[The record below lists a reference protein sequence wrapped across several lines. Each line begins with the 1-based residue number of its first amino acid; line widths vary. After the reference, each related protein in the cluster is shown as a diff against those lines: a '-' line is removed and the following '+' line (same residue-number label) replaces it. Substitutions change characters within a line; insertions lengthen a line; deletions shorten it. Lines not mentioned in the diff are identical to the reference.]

1 MKIGKTTK
9 NNEFEK
15 NAEEKRQEIRL
26 MKDKYGNVSSTNRR
40 CKYVKYIYIYINI
53 KKWKNKKKM
62 KKRWNIY

>member
-40 CKYVKYIYIYINI
+40 CKYVKYIYIYI
-53 KKWKNKKKM
+53 
-62 KKRWNIY
+62 